1 MKKHDYSMALDTG
14 ESVRVVDD
22 NGNLHV
28 KCSHLTKVQIREYW
42 GHEIPGHERAGLDP
56 SRVYR
61 GYCPAE
67 ELSKQKTSES
77 VNGIPIQF
85 RHHPDFPEAPALD
98 TRVGSTGTDGAFNYP
113 YLDNSLH
120 FTVQDAIDR
129 IRDGS
134 MRELS
139 LAYRYTPDFTPGET
153 EEGEPYDFIM
163 RDISA
168 NHVALVEEG
177 RAGPDVLVADSKG
190 VNTMG
195 IDTTV
200 ADTDNTS
207 VEAKEVAL
215 AKTIAGAAEELK
227 DMHEQNEEGV
237 VDNEAASDDDKVD
250 VVKGIIAKMVEK
262 GISPEDAE
270 AMMAPLMTGAEDD
283 DEPQAV
289 PEATDEDDVKPV
301 AAVDE
306 DQIVKDAM
314 AACGY
319 DEESPEAQRAFTEGV
334 LYGIKNADG
343 AKGAEDE
350 DGECAKDEDGECA
363 QDEDGESESPAP
375 AALSQDAARRAKKAM
390 IDHFVAMDEC
400 KRTLGKIR
408 IDAFDSA
415 SGVYRAAL
423 KREGVDIRMVPK
435 GAERATYLA
444 FMKGRYKNR
453 GMASDSA
460 RKAAPTALSA
470 KLHKIRKG
478 C

>member
-1 MKKHDYSMALDTG
+1 MEKKDDRMALDAG

-56 SRVYR
+56 SKVYR

-67 ELSKQKTSES
+67 ELSKQKTIES

-98 TRVGSTGTDGAFNYP
+98 TRVGSTGTDGAFNNP

-168 NHVALVEEG
+168 NHIALVEEG

-190 VNTMG
+190 VKTMD
-195 IDTTV
+195 DTKATV
-200 ADTDNTS
+200 ADADNAS
-207 VEAKEVAL
+207 AEAKEVVL
-215 AKTIAGAAEELK
+215 AEKIAGAAEELK
-227 DMHEQNEEGV
+227 DMHKDSEEGI

-262 GISPEDAE
+262 GIPPEDAE
-270 AMMAPLMTGAEDD
+270 AMMAPLMAGAEDD
-283 DEPQAV
+283 DGHQAV
-289 PEATDEDDVKPV
+289 PEATDEDDGEPA

-350 DGECAKDEDGECA
+350 DGECAKDEDGET
-363 QDEDGESESPAP
+363 EP

-390 IDHFVAMDEC
+390 VAHFVAMDEC
-400 KRTLGKIR
+400 KHTLGKIR

-444 FMKGRYKNR
+444 YMKGRDKNR
-453 GMASDSA
+453 GMASDSVQ
-460 RKAAPTALSA
+460 KAEPSALST